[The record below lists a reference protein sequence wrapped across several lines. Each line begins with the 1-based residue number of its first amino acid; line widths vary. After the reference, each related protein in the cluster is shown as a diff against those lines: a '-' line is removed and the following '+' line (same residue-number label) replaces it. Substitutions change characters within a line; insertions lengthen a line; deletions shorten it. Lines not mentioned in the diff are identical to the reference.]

1 MTAKEFNL
9 SPYNKDNIPGSGS
22 YQGYHRSPHQSHTHD
37 KQSEKGEVTIQGRT
51 KESTSYQIEKKTKI
65 SLPCKH
71 KTHILI
77 LSLILS
83 ACSISV
89 PCFTD
94 FSNNIQSQ
102 NLYIAKMFANGSLP
116 YSDFFATGGFFY
128 YFLISLAFRLGSTL
142 WLIPIQFLTY
152 YLSGSYLYKVVMHMT
167 NKKETATLISIIFF
181 LINGTLGFGGLYP
194 IQFAMPFVLGAIFFL
209 TRYFAGHSR
218 GEAFILYGFA
228 GATGALFEARTLIF
242 WVLSIV
248 TIFVYNIV
256 NKHFARGFYQVL
268 CIIFGNI
275 LVLYLCLYFILNLQI
290 TSDYINQVLVY
301 NFTQLAVEKN
311 NFLLTLAYQSFA
323 VIGSGLLIGV
333 VTIGNHLLGD
343 AKDKIIKWV
352 LILSFIFT
360 LVYSLFSQSFG
371 LYSILTIVPYG
382 LVLTALSLDDAIKKR
397 AERTSHQRRN
407 DNQIRTLK
415 VFGIFLSRNYFLPIV
430 VFAFAFAIPIIMF
443 LFDLGNNAERSSVAN
458 YLAKNT
464 KKDETIYVYDSSAK
478 IYLKSNRKS
487 ASPFVLPDL
496 NTAKSSHQKALL
508 DTLVQDSAQYLVVQQ
523 DTQLPSEFK
532 STLSKNYKKAPV
544 KGVERYTIYV
554 LK

>member
-1 MTAKEFNL
+1 M
-9 SPYNKDNIPGSGS
+9 SPYNEDNTLDSSG
-22 YQGYHRSPHQSHTHD
+22 YQGYHRSHHRSHTQD
-37 KQSEKGEVTIQGRT
+37 NQSEKIEVAIQGHT
-51 KESTSYQIEKKTKI
+51 DDSNSSQTEKKTKI
-65 SLPCKH
+65 SLPWKH
-71 KTHILI
+71 KGHILI

-83 ACSISV
+83 IFSISV

-94 FSNNIQSQ
+94 FANNIQSQ

-128 YFLISLAFRLGSTL
+128 YLLVSLAFRLGSTL
-142 WLIPIQFLTY
+142 WLIPIQFLSY
-152 YLSGSYLYKVVMHMT
+152 YLSGSYLYKTVMHMT
-167 NKKETATLISIIFF
+167 NKKEIATLISIIFYVT
-181 LINGTLGFGGLYP
+181 NGTLGFGGLYP

-218 GEAFILYGFA
+218 DEAFILYGFA
-228 GATGALFEARTLIF
+228 GTAGALFEARTLIF
-242 WVLSIV
+242 WILSLV
-248 TIFVYNIV
+248 TIFVYNLV

-311 NFLLTLAYQSFA
+311 DFLLTLAYQSFA
-323 VIGSGLLIGV
+323 VIGSGLLIGAL
-333 VTIGNHLLGD
+333 TTSNHLLGD
-343 AKDKIIKWV
+343 AKDKSIKWV
-352 LILSFIFT
+352 LLLSFIFT
-360 LVYSLFSQSFG
+360 VVYSLFSQSFG
-371 LYSILTIVPYG
+371 LYSILNIVPYG

-397 AERTSHQRRN
+397 AERTSHRRRN
-407 DNQIRTLK
+407 GNQIHTLK
-415 VFGIFLSRNYFLPIV
+415 VFGIFLSRNYFLPIA
-430 VFAFAFAIPIIMF
+430 VFAFAFAMPIIMF
-443 LFDLGNNAERSSVAN
+443 LFNLGNNTERSTVAN

-478 IYLKSNRKS
+478 IYLESSRKA
-487 ASPFVLPDL
+487 ASQFVLPEL
-496 NTAKSSHQKALL
+496 NTAKSSHQKALS
-508 DTLVQDSAQYLVVQQ
+508 DTIIQDSAQYIVVQQ
-523 DTQLPSEFK
+523 DTQLPSDVK

-544 KGVERYTIYV
+544 KGVERYTVYV

>member
-1 MTAKEFNL
+1 M
-9 SPYNKDNIPGSGS
+9 SPYNEDNTLDSSG
-22 YQGYHRSPHQSHTHD
+22 YQGYHRSHHRSHTQD
-37 KQSEKGEVTIQGRT
+37 NQSEKIEVTIQGHT
-51 KESTSYQIEKKTKI
+51 DDSNSSQTEKKTKI
-65 SLPCKH
+65 SIPRKH
-71 KTHILI
+71 KGHILI

-83 ACSISV
+83 IFSISV

-94 FSNNIQSQ
+94 FANNIQSQ

-128 YFLISLAFRLGSTL
+128 YLLVSLAFRLGSTL
-142 WLIPIQFLTY
+142 WLIPIQFLSY
-152 YLSGSYLYKVVMHMT
+152 YLSGSYLYKTVMHMT
-167 NKKETATLISIIFF
+167 NKKEIATLISIIFYVT
-181 LINGTLGFGGLYP
+181 NGTLGFGGLYP

-218 GEAFILYGFA
+218 DEAFILYGFA
-228 GATGALFEARTLIF
+228 GTAGALFEARTLIF
-242 WVLSIV
+242 WILSLV
-248 TIFVYNIV
+248 TIFVYNLV

-311 NFLLTLAYQSFA
+311 DFLLTLAYQSFA
-323 VIGSGLLIGV
+323 VIGSGLLIGAL
-333 VTIGNHLLGD
+333 TTSNHLLGD
-343 AKDKIIKWV
+343 AKDKSIKWV
-352 LILSFIFT
+352 LLLSFIFT
-360 LVYSLFSQSFG
+360 VVYSLFSQSFG
-371 LYSILTIVPYG
+371 LYSILNIVPYG

-397 AERTSHQRRN
+397 AERTSHRRRN
-407 DNQIRTLK
+407 GNQIHTLK
-415 VFGIFLSRNYFLPIV
+415 VFGIFLSRNYFLPIA
-430 VFAFAFAIPIIMF
+430 VFAFAFAMPIIMF
-443 LFDLGNNAERSSVAN
+443 LFNLGNNTERSTVAN

-478 IYLKSNRKS
+478 IYLESGRKA
-487 ASPFVLPDL
+487 ASQFVLPEL
-496 NTAKSSHQKALL
+496 NTAKSSHQKALS
-508 DTLVQDSAQYLVVQQ
+508 DTIIQDSAQYIVVQQ
-523 DTQLPSEFK
+523 DTQLPSDVK

-544 KGVERYTIYV
+544 KGVERYTVYV

>member
-1 MTAKEFNL
+1 M
-9 SPYNKDNIPGSGS
+9 SPYNEDNTLDSSG
-22 YQGYHRSPHQSHTHD
+22 YQGYHRSHHRSHTQD
-37 KQSEKGEVTIQGRT
+37 NQSEKIEVTIQGHT
-51 KESTSYQIEKKTKI
+51 EESNASQIEKITKI
-65 SLPCKH
+65 SLPWKH
-71 KTHILI
+71 KGHILI

-83 ACSISV
+83 IFSISV

-94 FSNNIQSQ
+94 FANNIQSQ

-128 YFLISLAFRLGSTL
+128 YLLVSLAFRLGSTL

-152 YLSGSYLYKVVMHMT
+152 YLSGSYLYKTVMHMT
-167 NKKETATLISIIFF
+167 NKKEIATLISIIFYVT
-181 LINGTLGFGGLYP
+181 NGTLGFGGLYP

-218 GEAFILYGFA
+218 DEAFILYGFA
-228 GATGALFEARTLIF
+228 CTAGALFEARTLIF
-242 WVLSIV
+242 WILSLV
-248 TIFVYNIV
+248 TIFVYNLV

-311 NFLLTLAYQSFA
+311 DFLLTLAYQSFA
-323 VIGSGLLIGV
+323 VIGSGLLIGAL
-333 VTIGNHLLGD
+333 TTSNHLLGD
-343 AKDKIIKWV
+343 AKDKSIKWV
-352 LILSFIFT
+352 LLLSFIFT
-360 LVYSLFSQSFG
+360 VVYSLFSQSFG
-371 LYSILTIVPYG
+371 LYSILNIVPYG

-397 AERTSHQRRN
+397 AERTSHRRRN
-407 DNQIRTLK
+407 GNQIHTLK
-415 VFGIFLSRNYFLPIV
+415 VFGIFLSRNYFLPIA
-430 VFAFAFAIPIIMF
+430 VFAFAFAMPIIMF
-443 LFDLGNNAERSSVAN
+443 LFNLGNNTERSTVAN

-478 IYLKSNRKS
+478 IYLESGRKA
-487 ASPFVLPDL
+487 ASQFVLPEL
-496 NTAKSSHQKALL
+496 NTAKSSHQKALS
-508 DTLVQDSAQYLVVQQ
+508 DTIIQDSAQYIVVQQ
-523 DTQLPSEFK
+523 DTQLPSDVK

-544 KGVERYTIYV
+544 KGVERYTVYV

>member
-1 MTAKEFNL
+1 M
-9 SPYNKDNIPGSGS
+9 SPYNEDNTLDSSG
-22 YQGYHRSPHQSHTHD
+22 YQGYHRSHHRSHTQD
-37 KQSEKGEVTIQGRT
+37 NQSEKIEVTIQGHT
-51 KESTSYQIEKKTKI
+51 EESNASQIEKITKI
-65 SLPCKH
+65 SLPWKH
-71 KTHILI
+71 KGHILI

-83 ACSISV
+83 IFSISV

-94 FSNNIQSQ
+94 FANNIQSQ

-128 YFLISLAFRLGSTL
+128 YLLVSLAFRLGSTL

-152 YLSGSYLYKVVMHMT
+152 YLSGSYLYKTVMHMT
-167 NKKETATLISIIFF
+167 NKKEIATLISIIFYVT
-181 LINGTLGFGGLYP
+181 NGTLGFGGLYP

-218 GEAFILYGFA
+218 DEAFILYGFA
-228 GATGALFEARTLIF
+228 GTAGALFEARTLIF
-242 WVLSIV
+242 WILSLV
-248 TIFVYNIV
+248 TIFVYNLV

-311 NFLLTLAYQSFA
+311 DFLLTLAYQSFA
-323 VIGSGLLIGV
+323 VIGSGLLIGAL
-333 VTIGNHLLGD
+333 TTSNHLLGD
-343 AKDKIIKWV
+343 AKDKSIKWV
-352 LILSFIFT
+352 LLLSFIFT
-360 LVYSLFSQSFG
+360 VVYSLFSQSFG
-371 LYSILTIVPYG
+371 LYSILNIVPYG

-397 AERTSHQRRN
+397 AERTSHRRRN
-407 DNQIRTLK
+407 GNQIHTLK
-415 VFGIFLSRNYFLPIV
+415 VFGIFLSRNYFLPIA
-430 VFAFAFAIPIIMF
+430 VFAFAFAMPIIMF
-443 LFDLGNNAERSSVAN
+443 LFNLGNNTERSTVAN

-478 IYLKSNRKS
+478 IYLESGRKA
-487 ASPFVLPDL
+487 ASQFVLPEL
-496 NTAKSSHQKALL
+496 NTAKSSHQKALS
-508 DTLVQDSAQYLVVQQ
+508 DTIIQDSAQYIVVQQ
-523 DTQLPSEFK
+523 DTQLPSDVK

-544 KGVERYTIYV
+544 KGVKRYTVYV

>member
-1 MTAKEFNL
+1 M
-9 SPYNKDNIPGSGS
+9 SPYNEDNTLDSSG
-22 YQGYHRSPHQSHTHD
+22 YQGYHRSHHRSHTQD
-37 KQSEKGEVTIQGRT
+37 NQSEKIEVTIQGHT
-51 KESTSYQIEKKTKI
+51 EESNSSQIEKKTKI
-65 SLPCKH
+65 SLPWKH
-71 KTHILI
+71 KGHILI

-83 ACSISV
+83 IFSISV

-94 FSNNIQSQ
+94 FANNIQSQ

-128 YFLISLAFRLGSTL
+128 YLLVSLAFRLGSTL

-152 YLSGSYLYKVVMHMT
+152 YLSGSYLYKTVMNMT
-167 NKKETATLISIIFF
+167 NKKEIATLISII
-181 LINGTLGFGGLYP
+181 IYVTNGTLGFGGLYP

-218 GEAFILYGFA
+218 DEAFILYGFA
-228 GATGALFEARTLIF
+228 GTAGALFEARTLIF
-242 WVLSIV
+242 WILSLV
-248 TIFVYNIV
+248 TIFVYNLV

-311 NFLLTLAYQSFA
+311 DFLLTLAYQSFA
-323 VIGSGLLIGV
+323 VIGSGLLIGAL
-333 VTIGNHLLGD
+333 TTSNHLLGD
-343 AKDKIIKWV
+343 AKDKSIKWV
-352 LILSFIFT
+352 LLLSFIFT
-360 LVYSLFSQSFG
+360 VVYSLFSQSFG
-371 LYSILTIVPYG
+371 LYSILNIVPYS

-397 AERTSHQRRN
+397 AERTSHRRRN
-407 DNQIRTLK
+407 GNQIHTLK
-415 VFGIFLSRNYFLPIV
+415 VFGIFLSRNYFLPIA
-430 VFAFAFAIPIIMF
+430 VFAFAFAMPIIMF
-443 LFDLGNNAERSSVAN
+443 LFNLGNNTERSTVAN

-478 IYLKSNRKS
+478 IYLESSRKA
-487 ASPFVLPDL
+487 ASQFVLPEL
-496 NTAKSSHQKALL
+496 NTAKSSYQKALS
-508 DTLVQDSAQYLVVQQ
+508 DTIIQDSAQYIVVQQ
-523 DTQLPSEFK
+523 DTQLPSDDK

-544 KGVERYTIYV
+544 KGVERYTVYV

>member
-1 MTAKEFNL
+1 M
-9 SPYNKDNIPGSGS
+9 SPYNEDNTLDSSG
-22 YQGYHRSPHQSHTHD
+22 YQGYHRSHHRSHTQEN
-37 KQSEKGEVTIQGRT
+37 QSEKIEVTIQGHT
-51 KESTSYQIEKKTKI
+51 DDSNSSQTEKKTKI
-65 SLPCKH
+65 SIPRKH
-71 KTHILI
+71 KGHILI

-83 ACSISV
+83 IFSISV

-94 FSNNIQSQ
+94 FANNIQSQ

-128 YFLISLAFRLGSTL
+128 YLLVSLAFRLGSTL
-142 WLIPIQFLTY
+142 WLIPIQFLSY
-152 YLSGSYLYKVVMHMT
+152 YLSGSYLYKTVMHMT
-167 NKKETATLISIIFF
+167 NKKEIATLISIIFYVT
-181 LINGTLGFGGLYP
+181 NGTLGFGGLYP

-218 GEAFILYGFA
+218 DEAFILYGFA
-228 GATGALFEARTLIF
+228 GTAGALFEARTLIF
-242 WVLSIV
+242 WILSLV
-248 TIFVYNIV
+248 TIFVYNLV

-311 NFLLTLAYQSFA
+311 DFLLTLAYQSFA
-323 VIGSGLLIGV
+323 VIGSGLLIGAL
-333 VTIGNHLLGD
+333 TTSNHLLGD
-343 AKDKIIKWV
+343 AKDKSIKWV
-352 LILSFIFT
+352 LLLSFIFT
-360 LVYSLFSQSFG
+360 VVYSLFSQSFG
-371 LYSILTIVPYG
+371 LYSILNIVPYG

-397 AERTSHQRRN
+397 AERTSHRRRN
-407 DNQIRTLK
+407 GNQIHTLK
-415 VFGIFLSRNYFLPIV
+415 VFGIFLSRNYFLPIA
-430 VFAFAFAIPIIMF
+430 VFAFAFAMPIIMF
-443 LFDLGNNAERSSVAN
+443 LFNLGNNTERSTVAN

-478 IYLKSNRKS
+478 IYLESGRKA
-487 ASPFVLPDL
+487 ASQFVLPEL
-496 NTAKSSHQKALL
+496 NTAKSSHQKALS
-508 DTLVQDSAQYLVVQQ
+508 DTIIQDSAQYIVVQQ
-523 DTQLPSEFK
+523 DTQLPSDVK

-544 KGVERYTIYV
+544 KGVERYTVYV

>member
-1 MTAKEFNL
+1 
-9 SPYNKDNIPGSGS
+9 
-22 YQGYHRSPHQSHTHD
+22 
-37 KQSEKGEVTIQGRT
+37 
-51 KESTSYQIEKKTKI
+51 
-65 SLPCKH
+65 
-71 KTHILI
+71 
-77 LSLILS
+77 
-83 ACSISV
+83 
-89 PCFTD
+89 
-94 FSNNIQSQ
+94 
-102 NLYIAKMFANGSLP
+102 
-116 YSDFFATGGFFY
+116 
-128 YFLISLAFRLGSTL
+128 
-142 WLIPIQFLTY
+142 
-152 YLSGSYLYKVVMHMT
+152 MT
-167 NKKETATLISIIFF
+167 NKKEIATLISIIFF

-218 GEAFILYGFA
+218 DEAFILYGFA

-242 WVLSIV
+242 WVLSLV
-248 TIFVYNIV
+248 TIFVYNLV

>member
-1 MTAKEFNL
+1 M
-9 SPYNKDNIPGSGS
+9 SPYNEDNTLDSSG
-22 YQGYHRSPHQSHTHD
+22 YQGYHRSHHRSHTQD
-37 KQSEKGEVTIQGRT
+37 NQSEKIEVTIQGHT
-51 KESTSYQIEKKTKI
+51 EESNASQIEKITKI
-65 SLPCKH
+65 SLPWKH
-71 KTHILI
+71 KGHILI

-83 ACSISV
+83 IFSISV

-94 FSNNIQSQ
+94 FANNIQSQ

-128 YFLISLAFRLGSTL
+128 YLLVSLAFRLGSTL

-152 YLSGSYLYKVVMHMT
+152 YLSGSYLYKTVMHMT
-167 NKKETATLISIIFF
+167 NKKEIATLISIIFYVT
-181 LINGTLGFGGLYP
+181 NGTLGFGGLYP

-218 GEAFILYGFA
+218 DEAFILYGFA
-228 GATGALFEARTLIF
+228 GTAGALFEARTLIF
-242 WVLSIV
+242 WILSLV
-248 TIFVYNIV
+248 TIFVYNLV

-311 NFLLTLAYQSFA
+311 DFLLTLAYQSFA
-323 VIGSGLLIGV
+323 VIGSGLLIGAL
-333 VTIGNHLLGD
+333 TTSNHLLGD
-343 AKDKIIKWV
+343 AKDKSIKWV
-352 LILSFIFT
+352 LLLSFIFT
-360 LVYSLFSQSFG
+360 VVYSLFSQSFG
-371 LYSILTIVPYG
+371 LYSILNIVPYG

-397 AERTSHQRRN
+397 AERTSHRRRN
-407 DNQIRTLK
+407 GNQIHTLK
-415 VFGIFLSRNYFLPIV
+415 VFGIFLSRNYFLPIA
-430 VFAFAFAIPIIMF
+430 VFAFAFAMPIIMF
-443 LFDLGNNAERSSVAN
+443 LFNLGNNTERSTVAN

-478 IYLKSNRKS
+478 IYLESGRKA
-487 ASPFVLPDL
+487 ASQFVLPEL
-496 NTAKSSHQKALL
+496 NTAKSSHQKALS
-508 DTLVQDSAQYLVVQQ
+508 DTIIQDSAQYIVVQQ
-523 DTQLPSEFK
+523 DTQLPSDVK

>member
-1 MTAKEFNL
+1 M
-9 SPYNKDNIPGSGS
+9 SPYNEDNTLDSSG
-22 YQGYHRSPHQSHTHD
+22 YQGYHRSHHRSHTQEN
-37 KQSEKGEVTIQGRT
+37 QSEKIEVTIQGHT
-51 KESTSYQIEKKTKI
+51 EESNSSQIEKKTKI
-65 SLPCKH
+65 SLPWKH
-71 KTHILI
+71 KSHILI

-83 ACSISV
+83 IFSISV

-94 FSNNIQSQ
+94 FANNIQSQ

-128 YFLISLAFRLGSTL
+128 YLLVSLAFRLGSTL

-152 YLSGSYLYKVVMHMT
+152 YLSGSYLYKTVMHMT
-167 NKKETATLISIIFF
+167 NKKEIATLISIIFYVT
-181 LINGTLGFGGLYP
+181 NGTLGFGGLYP

-218 GEAFILYGFA
+218 DEAFILYGFA
-228 GATGALFEARTLIF
+228 GTAGALFEARTLIF
-242 WVLSIV
+242 WILSLV
-248 TIFVYNIV
+248 TIFVYNLV

-311 NFLLTLAYQSFA
+311 DFLLTLAYQSFA
-323 VIGSGLLIGV
+323 VIGSGLLIGAL
-333 VTIGNHLLGD
+333 TTSNHLLGD
-343 AKDKIIKWV
+343 AKDKSIKWV
-352 LILSFIFT
+352 LLLSFIFT
-360 LVYSLFSQSFG
+360 VVYSLFSQSFG
-371 LYSILTIVPYG
+371 LYSILNIVPYG

-397 AERTSHQRRN
+397 AERTSHRRRN
-407 DNQIRTLK
+407 GNQIHTLK
-415 VFGIFLSRNYFLPIV
+415 VFGIFLSRNYFLPIA
-430 VFAFAFAIPIIMF
+430 VFAFAFAMPIIMF
-443 LFDLGNNAERSSVAN
+443 LFNLGNNTERSTVAN

-478 IYLKSNRKS
+478 IYLESGRKA
-487 ASPFVLPDL
+487 ASQFVLPEL
-496 NTAKSSHQKALL
+496 NTAKSSHQKALS
-508 DTLVQDSAQYLVVQQ
+508 DTIIQDSAQYIVVQQ
-523 DTQLPSEFK
+523 DTQLPSDVK

-544 KGVERYTIYV
+544 KGVERYTVYV

>member
-1 MTAKEFNL
+1 M
-9 SPYNKDNIPGSGS
+9 SPYNEDNTLDSSG
-22 YQGYHRSPHQSHTHD
+22 YQGYHRSHHRSHTQD
-37 KQSEKGEVTIQGRT
+37 NQSEKIEVTIQGHT
-51 KESTSYQIEKKTKI
+51 EESNSSQIEKKTKI
-65 SLPCKH
+65 SLSWKH
-71 KTHILI
+71 KGHILI

-83 ACSISV
+83 IFSISV

-94 FSNNIQSQ
+94 FANNIQSQ

-128 YFLISLAFRLGSTL
+128 YLLVSLAFRLGSTL

-152 YLSGSYLYKVVMHMT
+152 YLSGSYLYKTVMHMT
-167 NKKETATLISIIFF
+167 NKKEIATLISIIFYVT
-181 LINGTLGFGGLYP
+181 NGTLGFGGLYP

-218 GEAFILYGFA
+218 DEAFILYGFA
-228 GATGALFEARTLIF
+228 GTAGALFEARTLIF
-242 WVLSIV
+242 WILSLV
-248 TIFVYNIV
+248 TIFVYNLV

-311 NFLLTLAYQSFA
+311 DFLLTLAYQSFA
-323 VIGSGLLIGV
+323 VIGSGLLIGAL
-333 VTIGNHLLGD
+333 TTSNHLLGD
-343 AKDKIIKWV
+343 AKDKSIKWV
-352 LILSFIFT
+352 LLLSFIFT
-360 LVYSLFSQSFG
+360 VVYSLFSQSFG
-371 LYSILTIVPYG
+371 LYSILNIVPYG

-397 AERTSHQRRN
+397 AERTSHRRRN
-407 DNQIRTLK
+407 GNQIHTLK
-415 VFGIFLSRNYFLPIV
+415 VFGIFLSRNYFLPIA
-430 VFAFAFAIPIIMF
+430 VFAFAFAMPIIMF
-443 LFDLGNNAERSSVAN
+443 LFNLGNNTERSTVAN

-478 IYLKSNRKS
+478 IYLESGRKA
-487 ASPFVLPDL
+487 ASQFVLPDL
-496 NTAKSSHQKALL
+496 NTAKSSHQKALS
-508 DTLVQDSAQYLVVQQ
+508 DTIIQDSAQYIVVQQ
-523 DTQLPSEFK
+523 DTQLPSDVK

-544 KGVERYTIYV
+544 KGVERYTVYV

>member
-9 SPYNKDNIPGSGS
+9 SPYNKDNILGSGS
-22 YQGYHRSPHQSHTHD
+22 YQGYHRSHHQSHTHD

-51 KESTSYQIEKKTKI
+51 KESTSSQIEKKTKI

-167 NKKETATLISIIFF
+167 NKKEIATLISIIFF

-218 GEAFILYGFA
+218 DEAFILYGFA

-242 WVLSIV
+242 WVLSLV
-248 TIFVYNIV
+248 TIFVYNLV

>member
-1 MTAKEFNL
+1 M
-9 SPYNKDNIPGSGS
+9 SPYNEDNTLDSSG
-22 YQGYHRSPHQSHTHD
+22 YKGYHRSHHRSHTQD
-37 KQSEKGEVTIQGRT
+37 NQSEKIEVTIQGHT
-51 KESTSYQIEKKTKI
+51 EESNASQIEKITKI
-65 SLPCKH
+65 SLPWKH
-71 KTHILI
+71 KGHILI

-83 ACSISV
+83 IFSISV

-94 FSNNIQSQ
+94 FANNIQSQ

-128 YFLISLAFRLGSTL
+128 YLLVSLAFRLGSTL

-152 YLSGSYLYKVVMHMT
+152 YLSGSYLYKTVMHMT
-167 NKKETATLISIIFF
+167 NKKEIATLISIIFYVT
-181 LINGTLGFGGLYP
+181 NGTLGFGGLYP

-218 GEAFILYGFA
+218 DEAFILYGFA
-228 GATGALFEARTLIF
+228 GTAGALFEARTLIF
-242 WVLSIV
+242 WILSLV
-248 TIFVYNIV
+248 TIFVYNLV

-311 NFLLTLAYQSFA
+311 DFLLTLAYQSFA
-323 VIGSGLLIGV
+323 VIGSGLLIGAL
-333 VTIGNHLLGD
+333 TTSNHLLGD
-343 AKDKIIKWV
+343 AKDKSIKWV
-352 LILSFIFT
+352 LLLSFIFT
-360 LVYSLFSQSFG
+360 VVYSLFSQSFG
-371 LYSILTIVPYG
+371 LYSILNIVPYG

-397 AERTSHQRRN
+397 AERTSHRRRN
-407 DNQIRTLK
+407 GNQIHTLK
-415 VFGIFLSRNYFLPIV
+415 VFGIFLSRNYFLPIA
-430 VFAFAFAIPIIMF
+430 VFAFAFAMPIIMF
-443 LFDLGNNAERSSVAN
+443 LFNLGNNTERSTVAN

-478 IYLKSNRKS
+478 IYLESGRKA
-487 ASPFVLPDL
+487 ASQFVLPEL
-496 NTAKSSHQKALL
+496 NTAKSSHQKALS
-508 DTLVQDSAQYLVVQQ
+508 DTIIQDSAQYIVVQQ
-523 DTQLPSEFK
+523 DTQLPSDVK

-544 KGVERYTIYV
+544 KGVKRYTVYV

>member
-1 MTAKEFNL
+1 M
-9 SPYNKDNIPGSGS
+9 SPYNKDNTLDSSG
-22 YQGYHRSPHQSHTHD
+22 YQGYHRSHHRSHTQD
-37 KQSEKGEVTIQGRT
+37 NQSEKIEVTIQGQT
-51 KESTSYQIEKKTKI
+51 EDSNSSQTEKKTKI
-65 SLPCKH
+65 SIPRKH
-71 KTHILI
+71 KGHILI

-83 ACSISV
+83 IFSISV

-94 FSNNIQSQ
+94 FANNIQSQ

-128 YFLISLAFRLGSTL
+128 YFLVSLAFRLGSTL
-142 WLIPIQFLTY
+142 WLIPIQTLTY
-152 YLSGSYLYKVVMHMT
+152 YLSGSYLYKTVMHMT
-167 NKKETATLISIIFF
+167 NKKEIATLISIIFYVT
-181 LINGTLGFGGLYP
+181 NGTIGFGGLYP

-218 GEAFILYGFA
+218 DEAFILYGFA
-228 GATGALFEARTLIF
+228 GTAGALFEARTLIF
-242 WVLSIV
+242 WILSLV
-248 TIFVYNIV
+248 TIFVYNLV

-301 NFTQLAVEKN
+301 NFTQLAIEKN
-311 NFLLTLAYQSFA
+311 DFLLTLAYQSFA
-323 VIGSGLLIGV
+323 VIGSGLLIGAL
-333 VTIGNHLLGD
+333 TTSNHLMGD
-343 AKDKIIKWV
+343 AKDKSIKWV
-352 LILSFIFT
+352 LLLSFIFT
-360 LVYSLFSQSFG
+360 VVYSLFSQSFG
-371 LYSILTIVPYG
+371 LYSILNIVPYG

-397 AERTSHQRRN
+397 AERTSHRRRN
-407 DNQIRTLK
+407 GNHIHTLK
-415 VFGIFLSRNYFLPIV
+415 VFDIFLSRNYFLPIA
-430 VFAFAFAIPIIMF
+430 VFAFALAMPIIMF
-443 LFDLGNNAERSSVAN
+443 LFNLGNNTERSTVAN

-478 IYLKSNRKS
+478 IYLESGRKA
-487 ASPFVLPDL
+487 ASQFVLPKL

-508 DTLVQDSAQYLVVQQ
+508 DTLIQDSAQYIVVQQ
-523 DTQLPSEFK
+523 DTQLPSEVK

-544 KGVERYTIYV
+544 KGVERYTVYV

>member
-1 MTAKEFNL
+1 MCIR
-9 SPYNKDNIPGSGS
+9 D
-22 YQGYHRSPHQSHTHD
+22 RSHTHD

-167 NKKETATLISIIFF
+167 NKKEIATLISIIFF

-218 GEAFILYGFA
+218 DEAFILYGFA

-242 WVLSIV
+242 WVLSLV
-248 TIFVYNIV
+248 TIFVYNLV

-544 KGVERYTIYV
+544 KGVERYTVYV

>member
-1 MTAKEFNL
+1 M
-9 SPYNKDNIPGSGS
+9 SPYNKDNTLDSSG
-22 YQGYHRSPHQSHTHD
+22 YQGYHRSHHRSHTQD
-37 KQSEKGEVTIQGRT
+37 NQSEKIEVAIQGHT
-51 KESTSYQIEKKTKI
+51 DDSNSSQTEKKTKI
-65 SLPCKH
+65 SIPRKH
-71 KTHILI
+71 KGHILI

-83 ACSISV
+83 IFSISV

-94 FSNNIQSQ
+94 FANNIQSQ

-128 YFLISLAFRLGSTL
+128 YFLVSLAFRLGSTL

-152 YLSGSYLYKVVMHMT
+152 YLSGSYLYKTVMHMT
-167 NKKETATLISIIFF
+167 NKKEIATLISIIFYVT
-181 LINGTLGFGGLYP
+181 NGTLGFGGLYP

-218 GEAFILYGFA
+218 DEAFILYGFA
-228 GATGALFEARTLIF
+228 GTAGALFEARTLIF
-242 WVLSIV
+242 WILSLV
-248 TIFVYNIV
+248 TIFVYNLV

-290 TSDYINQVLVY
+290 TSDSVNQVLVY
-301 NFTQLAVEKN
+301 NFTQLTVEKN

-323 VIGSGLLIGV
+323 VIGSGLLIGAL
-333 VTIGNHLLGD
+333 TTSNHLMGY
-343 AKDKIIKWV
+343 AKDKSIKWV
-352 LILSFIFT
+352 LLLSFIFT
-360 LVYSLFSQSFG
+360 VVYSLFSQSFG
-371 LYSILTIVPYG
+371 LYSILNIVPYG

-397 AERTSHQRRN
+397 AKRTSHRRRN
-407 DNQIRTLK
+407 ANQIHTLK
-415 VFGIFLSRNYFLPIV
+415 VFGIFLSRNYFLPII
-430 VFAFAFAIPIIMF
+430 VFAFAFAMPIIMF
-443 LFDLGNNAERSSVAN
+443 LFNLGNNAERSTVAN

-487 ASPFVLPDL
+487 ASPFVLPEL
-496 NTAKSSHQKALL
+496 NTAKPSHQKALL
-508 DTLVQDSAQYLVVQQ
+508 DTLIQDSAQYIVVQQ
-523 DTQLPSEFK
+523 DTQLPSEVK

-544 KGVERYTIYV
+544 KGVEQYTVYV